1 MGRAAVFNGIDPKRF
16 LTRLERQRNI
26 CRTSGAAMLHQLADQ
41 FETASL
47 GYVEAHGLERDAD
60 WFVLKMQEE
69 LGELT
74 QVWNKLTGRGR
85 RRDRPESDLR
95 ADLANE
101 AADLLGHVLLFAR
114 RNELDLASAIER
126 KWRFRP
132 LGE

>member
-1 MGRAAVFNGIDPKRF
+1 
-16 LTRLERQRNI
+16 
-26 CRTSGAAMLHQLADQ
+26 MLRRLADQ
-41 FETASL
+41 FEDASL
-47 GYVEAHGLERDAD
+47 GYVEANGIVRDPD

-85 RRDRPESDLR
+85 RRDRAESDLR
-95 ADLANE
+95 EDLADE

-114 RNELDLASAIER
+114 SNDLDLQSAIER

-132 LGE
+132 DA

>member
-1 MGRAAVFNGIDPKRF
+1 
-16 LTRLERQRNI
+16 
-26 CRTSGAAMLHQLADQ
+26 MLQELADE
-41 FETASL
+41 FEAASL

-85 RRDRPESDLR
+85 RRDRLESDLR
-95 ADLANE
+95 DDLANE

-114 RNELDLASAIER
+114 RNDLDLVSAIER

-132 LGE
+132 RGQ

>member
-1 MGRAAVFNGIDPKRF
+1 
-16 LTRLERQRNI
+16 
-26 CRTSGAAMLHQLADQ
+26 MLQELAEQ

-85 RRDRPESDLR
+85 RRDRNEGELR
-95 ADLANE
+95 SELADE

-126 KWRFRP
+126 KWRFKP
-132 LGE
+132 PGY

>member
-1 MGRAAVFNGIDPKRF
+1 
-16 LTRLERQRNI
+16 
-26 CRTSGAAMLHQLADQ
+26 MLRELADQ
-41 FETASL
+41 FEMASL

-95 ADLANE
+95 NDLADE

-114 RNELDLASAIER
+114 RNDLDLLSAVER
-126 KWRFRP
+126 KWCFRP
-132 LGE
+132 GP